1 MMHRQSFVNAML
13 NIAVG
18 AFALAANAADMSYTP
33 NGTPPYLWSDTTA
46 WGGTLPSTS
55 DVVTIADAGLLVHPL
70 VLEATTA
77 ATVSKCWVDNA
88 VLYVERGGSLTV
100 KDSASFSLGIS
111 PGAIGVV
118 TNYGTITTPSLD
130 LGSYTRPAGGAK
142 ASMARFDNFGT
153 INISTHFRMGVSN
166 TPSFFYNHEGATF
179 NKTGGGS
186 YSFYQATTAGGDSTI
201 INEGTMVCGA
211 KTETWSGNSSAKSE
225 VILRKS
231 GTFDP
236 GPYYKVGHTAS
247 TTRFYLQDN
256 SRMSGATKYNV
267 GAVNNAKGYFT
278 LSNESAFATT
288 KEVNLGVGSKA
299 LGSFFIANDST
310 ATFGGACNFG
320 SGATATGIVE
330 AVDSATATFSGACN
344 IGATANASGFLN
356 VSDSA
361 TATFGDCYIGAGG
374 FGTFGSLTFSGNSSG
389 TFNGFCGVGA
399 AQHSVGEMHLKD
411 SACVTTRNQ
420 LYVCGNE
427 GGCSTGLVTLA
438 GSSILTN
445 MSGALVIGCYSNTLG
460 RVELRDNSR
469 LFNSAT
475 FYLGHGNAK
484 SSKGARGELSL
495 RGTSSV
501 ESAGNYMFLGDFSGA
516 TGVIDM
522 HDSSSLVV
530 SNIFSLGRAVNATG
544 IVTVA
549 DNAIIDASPTYLG
562 WANDSSGYLTAEG
575 NGRIYTDD
583 IQMGNG
589 ARSFSYLKAA
599 GNSVMVISNITV
611 AVSTAAATGIVEIAE
626 GAVISNDY
634 ITIGCNSTSSR
645 GILKMSGGSLIQS
658 GIRGDSVYLN
668 QRRFS
673 VSAWIRGW
681 GKVAF
686 ANPQQQIV
694 DYSTVGRSRPNGIVH
709 YGQVIADGEGEERDL
724 DFSRYGAMAYSNT
737 QANPS
742 GTNGWFAVNKG
753 RLKLPRCL
761 PRKTANYRCTGDCY
775 DLDYSNALQ
784 TNRLAN
790 TFTTVFT
797 GAELNNYVFSELY
810 ATDRSDIPAGLSA
823 AVGVGNP
830 ISIWR
835 IGLFND
841 GPAIDEPV
849 SPSAFTSAKIHFRL
863 PTDVLDDISYL
874 YVYRHDGTAGGKWK
888 IVGHTMP
895 SKSWPVVPANVTAPS
910 TENWNMGWFAIVGRK
925 VPLGTAI
932 HLK

>member
-1 MMHRQSFVNAML
+1 MMRRQSFANAML

-33 NGTPPYLWSDTTA
+33 NGTPPYLWSDATA

-70 VLEATTA
+70 VLGSAVS
-77 ATVSKCWVDNA
+77 ATVSSCIIDNGIL
-88 VLYVERGGSLTV
+88 VVESGGSLTATTEQNS
-100 KDSASFSLGIS
+100 KTQPPHNGFSIAKTA
-111 PGAIGVV
+111 GATGVI
-118 TNYGTITTPSLD
+118 TNYGTISAVSLD
-130 LGSYTRPAGGAK
+130 FGDYKGGKGAL
-142 ASMARFDNFGT
+142 ARFDNFGT
-153 INISTHFRMGVSN
+153 LNISKHFRMGVSG
-166 TPSFFYNHEGATF
+166 TPSVFYNHEGATF
-179 NKTGGGS
+179 NKTGGGA
-186 YSFYQATTAGGDSTI
+186 YSFYTATGSGGNTTI

-211 KTETWSGNSSAKSE
+211 GTETWAGNAGNTKSE
-225 VILRKS
+225 IILRKS

-236 GPYYKVGHTAS
+236 GPLYKIGHVA
-247 TTRFYLQDN
+247 TTITINLYDN
-256 SRMSGATKYNV
+256 SQLSGATKYNIG
-267 GAVNNAKGYFT
+267 GANRSKGYIT

-288 KEVNLGVGSKA
+288 KDVNLGVFTNT
-299 LGSFFIANDST
+299 LGVISLANDST
-310 ATFGGACNFG
+310 ATFGAACNI
-320 SGATATGIVE
+320 GAGWAATGIVE
-330 AVDSATATFSGACN
+330 FADSSM
-344 IGATANASGFLN
+344 
-356 VSDSA
+356 
-361 TATFGDCYIGAGG
+361 
-374 FGTFGSLTFSGNSSG
+374 G

-411 SACVTTRNQ
+411 SAQILTKGSF
-420 LYVCGNE
+420 YVCGNE

-445 MSGALVIGCYSNTLG
+445 KLGALVIGCYSNALG

-495 RGTSSV
+495 HGTSAV
-501 ESAGNYMFLGDFSGA
+501 ESAGSYMFLGDYSGT

-549 DNAIIDASPTYLG
+549 DNAIIDAPPTYLG
-562 WANDSSGYLTAEG
+562 WENDSSGYLTAEG
-575 NGRIYTDD
+575 NGRIYTDNIEMGRGARSFSHLTAEGNGHIYCDD
-583 IQMGNG
+583 ISLGNG
-589 ARSFSYLKAA
+589 ASSFSYLKAA

-611 AVSTAAATGIVEIAE
+611 AVSTTATGIVEIAE

-634 ITIGCNSTSSR
+634 IKVGNSSANSR
-645 GILKMSGGSLIQS
+645 GILKMSGGTLIQS
-658 GIRGDSVYLN
+658 GIFGDPIWLN
-668 QRRFS
+668 QRLIG

-686 ANPQQQIV
+686 ADPQKQIV
-694 DYSTVGRSRPNGIVH
+694 DYRTLGRTRPGGIVH
-709 YGQVIADGEGEERDL
+709 YGQIIADGEGIERDL
-724 DFSRYGAMAYSNT
+724 DFSRYGALAYKNT
-737 QANPS
+737 QANMS

-761 PRKTANYRCTGDCY
+761 PRKEAKYRCTGDCF

-797 GAELNNYVFSELY
+797 GAALNNYVFSELY

-874 YVYRHDGTAGGKWK
+874 YVYRHDGTSGGKWK

-895 SKSWPVVPANVTAPS
+895 SKSWPVVPATVSSPS
-910 TENWNMGWFAIVGRK
+910 SANWNMGWFAIVGRK